1 MCIEEELYD
10 YSQDFSPEEL
20 YGDDEEEKEERQYK
34 TLEEQLSEIGMSI
47 HDFI

>member
-1 MCIEEELYD
+1 MDKLEQQEPYD

-20 YGDDEEEKEERQYK
+20 YEEKEESHYQ
-34 TLEEQLSEIGMSI
+34 TLEEQLREVGMSI